1 MLHRSS
7 DPIVNS
13 SAECTM
19 DEQRRETD
27 VNMLR
32 ALLENPVDLGID
44 LILRTD
50 SRSIDSLLVQTL
62 YLEVPAL
69 KRESL
74 LRAGKFFQKTIAPL
88 ESAKGNSKF
97 PATGLAYLTFL
108 AEVLQS
114 VARSNDSQHLYSLLR
129 NNLDKLDQNFA
140 ELLRRWAT
148 LVFPAAKVSE
158 TRHIA
163 ALIGNLSNKIGR
175 FPLGSKAN
183 NLEIEIAGYETVAK
197 VFTRKDF
204 PQEWALMQNNLGN
217 AYSDRPKGDKA
228 QNIEQ
233 AIACFENALQV
244 RTPEQYPEQWAT
256 LQNNLG
262 NAYSD
267 RLRGD
272 SADNLEQAI
281 ACYQNALRVRN
292 REAFGGEWAST
303 QNNLGRALSRRR
315 RGDKAQNLEQ
325 AVVCYHNALQ
335 VYNRKAFPRRWATTQ
350 NNLANTYC
358 ELLRGNR
365 AENLEYAVTC
375 YQRALQVR
383 TREALPLQWATTQR
397 NLGRVFI
404 DRVKGEG
411 VENVEMAIACFQDA
425 LQVYTRIKFPEA
437 WASIQT
443 YLGRIYSLRVK
454 GEKAENIEMAI
465 ACYQNSLLFCN
476 RQKTPE
482 RWAMLHAYL
491 GRAFSEHLKG
501 EKNRNLKSAIACYQN
516 ALQVYT
522 RHRTANR
529 WAMLQI
535 YLGRAFSELT
545 KTENSS
551 HLESAIGCYQSAA
564 QVYTRETY
572 PHRWTQ
578 ILFYLGQAYRERG
591 ELLRAYGV
599 FTAAVDTVEFLR
611 SEAGVDV
618 TDLGDSLRD
627 SYASRDL
634 SPKVKLASTWTGL
647 YQSLIQVCLEL
658 GPSQPE
664 YCAKALE
671 YAERHKNRNLVE
683 LLVKCHL
690 TPKGDIPAAVRSEL
704 ESLQQEIAGEQWN
717 RQQREP
723 DPIATLISEGD
734 SQGLNS
740 GSLLPNSDFMH
751 LNQLWRQFD
760 GLIARSVQ
768 PNDPFFSL
776 ARKVEPIAFEQ
787 IRELLPDANC
797 AAVVWASLG
806 ELLVAFVVVKSAQ
819 YPAVHLCSR
828 ENALGAE
835 TWASEY
841 LSAYSEQKGRWI
853 NHLPARLKRLAALL
867 EIDRVVA
874 LIPEN
879 CDQLIFVPHRFLHA
893 LPLHAL
899 PLGVRDGFGDSSG
912 SFRSGWGSSSGF
924 NVEANIGSDF
934 SQGSAFGDVPAP
946 AAYLIDRFAGGIRYA
961 PSCQLLRL
969 KQIARSAA
977 IGRYRPRLQHVLA
990 VPTFNK
996 NSLYSNIEIGNISQY
1011 FASAEVLRQKP
1022 AIKEAFSPALPAN
1035 NRDSPWQTGQLQQK
1049 KCAHFACLSLLDL
1062 ASPLKS
1068 AVFLRNDS
1076 LSLEEIFNLDFRQYF
1091 LVTLSA
1097 CEITAGSVSGAGDFV
1112 GLSAGLLYAGT
1123 SSVVSSLW
1131 KVNDV
1136 STLLLTS
1143 KFYENLG
1150 RFPRLQVGDVALA
1163 LADAQRW
1170 LRDLT
1175 GEELEVL
1182 LADLQPQISQMFDRL
1197 SQSYRVIA
1205 EASLQQIRNRKPYPF
1220 ANPYHW
1226 AAFTATGV

>member
-7 DPIVNS
+7 DAIVNS

-50 SRSIDSLLVQTL
+50 SRSIDSGFVQML
-62 YLEVPAL
+62 YLEVPPL

-74 LRAGKFFQKTIAPL
+74 LRAAKFFQKTIAPL
-88 ESAKGNSKF
+88 ESAKGNSKL

-108 AEVLQS
+108 AEVLQA
-114 VARSNDSQHLYSLLR
+114 VARSADSQHLYSLLR

-148 LVFPAAKVSE
+148 LLFAAAKASE
-158 TRHIA
+158 TRRIA

-204 PQEWALMQNNLGN
+204 PQEWAVMQNNLGN

-244 RTPEQYPEQWAT
+244 RTPEQYPSQWAT

-262 NAYSD
+262 NAYSE

-281 ACYQNALRVRN
+281 VCYQNALRVRN
-292 REAFGGEWAST
+292 REASGGEWAST
-303 QNNLGRALSRRR
+303 QNNLGRAYSRRR

-325 AVVCYHNALQ
+325 AVVCYQNALQ

-404 DRVKGEG
+404 DRVKGEA

-443 YLGRIYSLRVK
+443 YLGKIYSLRVK

-465 ACYQNSLLFCN
+465 ACYQNALLFCN

-545 KTENSS
+545 ETENSS
-551 HLESAIGCYQSAA
+551 HLESAIGCYHSAS

-572 PHRWTQ
+572 PHRWAQ

-627 SYASRDL
+627 SYASRAL
-634 SPKVKLASTWTGL
+634 SPQVKLASTWTGL
-647 YQSLIQVCLEL
+647 YQCLMQVCLEL

-690 TPKGDIPAAVRSEL
+690 TPKGDIPAAVLREL
-704 ESLQQEIAGEQWN
+704 ESLQQEIAGEQWH
-717 RQQREP
+717 RQQGEP
-723 DPIATLISEGD
+723 EPSTTLISEGD

-787 IRELLPDANC
+787 IRQLLPDANC

-806 ELLVAFVVVKSAQ
+806 ELLVAFVVVKSAE

-828 ENALGAE
+828 ENALAAE
-835 TWASEY
+835 SWASEY

-853 NHLPARLKRLAALL
+853 NHLPGRLKRLAALL

-879 CDQLIFVPHRFLHA
+879 CDRLIFVPHRFLHA

-899 PLGVRDGFGDSSG
+899 PLGTREGFGDSGG
-912 SFRSGWGSSSGF
+912 SFRSGWGDRSGF
-924 NVEANIGSDF
+924 DVEAHSGSDF

-961 PSCQLLRL
+961 PSCQLLLLR
-969 KQIARSAA
+969 QSARTAA

-1011 FASAEVLRQKP
+1011 FATAEVLRQKP
-1022 AIKEAFSPALPAN
+1022 AIKQAFSLEMSAN
-1035 NRDSPWQTGQLQQK
+1035 DGDSPRLTAQLQQK

-1062 ASPLKS
+1062 ACPLKS
-1068 AVFLRNDS
+1068 SVCLRNDS

-1097 CEITAGSVSGAGDFV
+1097 CEIAAGSGSDAGDFV

-1136 STLLLTS
+1136 STLLLTN

-1150 RFPRLQVGDVALA
+1150 RFPRLQVGDVAIA
-1163 LADAQRW
+1163 LNDAQRW

-1182 LADLQPQISQMFDRL
+1182 LADFQPQISQMFDRL
-1197 SQSYRVIA
+1197 SQSSRLIA

-1226 AAFTATGV
+1226 AAFTAAGV

>member
-1 MLHRSS
+1 
-7 DPIVNS
+7 
-13 SAECTM
+13 M

-32 ALLENPVDLGID
+32 ALLENPVDSGID

-50 SRSIDSLLVQTL
+50 PQSIDFGFVQTL
-62 YLEVPAL
+62 YLEEPAL
-69 KRESL
+69 TRESL
-74 LRAGKFFQKTIAPL
+74 LKAAKFFQRAIAPL
-88 ESAKGNSKF
+88 ETANGNSQL
-97 PATGLAYLTFL
+97 PATGTAYLAFL
-108 AEVLQS
+108 AEVLQA
-114 VARSNDSQHLYSLLR
+114 VARGADSQHVYPLLR
-129 NNLDKLDQNFA
+129 TNLDKLDQNFA
-140 ELLRRWAT
+140 QLLRCWAT
-148 LVFPAAKVSE
+148 LVLPAAQESE
-158 TRHIA
+158 SRRIA

-204 PQEWALMQNNLGN
+204 PQEWAVMQNNLGN

-244 RTPEQYPEQWAT
+244 RTPEQYPQQWAT

-262 NAYSD
+262 NAYSE
-267 RLRGD
+267 RIRGD
-272 SADNLEQAI
+272 AADNLEQAI
-281 ACYQNALRVRN
+281 ACYQNALRVRS
-292 REAFGGEWAST
+292 REAFGQEWAST
-303 QNNLGRALSRRR
+303 QNNLGRAYSRRL
-315 RGDKAQNLEQ
+315 RGDKAQNLEL
-325 AVVCYHNALQ
+325 AVACYHNALQ
-335 VYNRKAFPRRWATTQ
+335 VYNRKVFPRRWATTQ
-350 NNLANTYC
+350 NNLANAYC
-358 ELLRGNR
+358 DLLRGNR

-383 TREALPLQWATTQR
+383 TSEAFPLQWATTQR

-404 DRVKGEG
+404 DRIKGDP
-411 VENVEMAIACFQDA
+411 VENLEMAIGCFQNA

-437 WASIQT
+437 WTSIQT

-465 ACYQNSLLFCN
+465 ACFQNALLFCN
-476 RQKTPE
+476 RQKSPE
-482 RWAMLHAYL
+482 RWAMLCAYL
-491 GRAFSEHLKG
+491 GRAFSEHVKG
-501 EKNRNLKSAIACYQN
+501 EKNRNLKSAIACYEN
-516 ALQVYT
+516 AGQVYT
-522 RHRTANR
+522 RQGSPKR

-535 YLGRAFSELT
+535 YLGRAFSELM

-551 HLESAIGCYQSAA
+551 HLESAIGCYHSAGE
-564 QVYTRETY
+564 VYTRETY
-572 PHRWTQ
+572 PHRWAE
-578 ILFYLGQAYRERG
+578 ILFYLGQAYRVRG

-611 SEAGVDV
+611 SEPDVDV
-618 TDLGDSLRD
+618 TDLGDR
-627 SYASRDL
+627 ASTAKL
-634 SPKVKLASTWTGL
+634 KLARTWTGL
-647 YQSLIQVCLEL
+647 YKCLVQVCLEL
-658 GPSQPE
+658 GASQPE

-683 LLVKCHL
+683 LLIKCHL
-690 TPKGDIPAAVRSEL
+690 TPKAKIPAAVLSEL
-704 ESLQQEIAGEQWN
+704 ESLQLEIAGEQ
-717 RQQREP
+717 RHQQQRVPEP
-723 DPIATLISEGD
+723 ATLISEGD

-740 GSLLPNSDFMH
+740 GSLLPNSDSMH

-760 GLIARSVQ
+760 GLIAREVQ
-768 PNDPFFSL
+768 ANDPFFSL
-776 ARKVEPIAFEQ
+776 VRKVEPIAFEQ
-787 IRELLPDANC
+787 IRQLLPDANC

-806 ELLVAFVVVKSAQ
+806 EVLVAFVVVKSAQ
-819 YPAVHLCSR
+819 YPAVHLCSP
-828 ENALGAE
+828 ENALAAE
-835 TWASEY
+835 SWAQEY

-853 NHLPARLKRLAALL
+853 NHLQARLKRLAALL

-874 LIPEN
+874 LIPES
-879 CDQLIFVPHRFLHA
+879 CDRLIFVPHRFLHA

-899 PLGVRDGFGDSSG
+899 PLGVRDGLEEGGGVFRFQWGD
-912 SFRSGWGSSSGF
+912 RTGF
-924 NVEANIGSDF
+924 DGEAHNGSDF
-934 SQGSAFGDVPAP
+934 AQSSAVGEVPVP
-946 AAYLIDRFAGGIRYA
+946 AAYLIDRFPGGIRYA
-961 PSCQLLRL
+961 PSCQLLLL
-969 KQIARSAA
+969 KQSARQAA
-977 IGRYRPRLQHVLA
+977 IGRYRPRLDRLLA
-990 VPTFNK
+990 VPTFTRD
-996 NSLYSNIEIGNISQY
+996 SLYSNIEIGNISQY
-1011 FASAEVLRQKP
+1011 FSSAEIVRQKP
-1022 AIKEAFSPALPAN
+1022 AIKEAFSPAMSASNQELPQPIG
-1035 NRDSPWQTGQLQQK
+1035 DLQQK
-1049 KCAHFACLSLLDL
+1049 KCAHFACLSLLNL
-1062 ASPLKS
+1062 AFPLKS

-1097 CEITAGSVSGAGDFV
+1097 CEIAAGGVSGAEDFV

-1150 RFPRLQVGDVALA
+1150 RFSRLQVGEVAIA
-1163 LADAQRW
+1163 LGDAQRW

-1175 GEELEVL
+1175 VEELEVL
-1182 LADLQPQISQMFDRL
+1182 LADFQPQISQMFDRL
-1197 SQSYRVIA
+1197 SQSSRLIA

-1220 ANPYHW
+1220 ANPYYW
-1226 AAFTATGV
+1226 AAFTAAGV

>member
-7 DPIVNS
+7 DRIVNS

-19 DEQRRETD
+19 DEQRRKTD

-44 LILRTD
+44 LILRTNPK
-50 SRSIDSLLVQTL
+50 SIDSGFVQTL

-74 LRAGKFFQKTIAPL
+74 LKAGKFFQKTIAPL

-108 AEVLQS
+108 AEVLQAVVPS
-114 VARSNDSQHLYSLLR
+114 ADSQHLYSLLR
-129 NNLDKLDQNFA
+129 SNLDKLDQNFA

-148 LVFPAAKVSE
+148 LLFATAQVSE
-158 TRHIA
+158 TRGIA

-175 FPLGSKAN
+175 FPLGNKAN

-217 AYSDRPKGDKA
+217 AYTDRPKGDQA
-228 QNIEQ
+228 QNIEM

-244 RTPEQYPEQWAT
+244 RTPEQYPSQWAT

-262 NAYSD
+262 NAYSE
-267 RLRGD
+267 RLRKD
-272 SADNLEQAI
+272 PADNLEQAI
-281 ACYQNALRVRN
+281 SCYQNALRFRT
-292 REAFGGEWAST
+292 REDSGGEWAST
-303 QNNLGRALSRRR
+303 QNNLGRAYSRRR
-315 RGDKAQNLEQ
+315 RGDKAQNMEQ
-325 AVVCYHNALQ
+325 AVACYQNALQ

-358 ELLRGNR
+358 ELLQGNR
-365 AENLEYAVTC
+365 AENLEYAVSC

-404 DRVKGEG
+404 DRVKGDP

-425 LQVYTRIKFPEA
+425 LQVYSRNRFPEA
-437 WASIQT
+437 WASIQS

-454 GEKAENIEMAI
+454 GETAENTELAI

-491 GRAFSEHLKG
+491 GRAFSEHVKG

-522 RHRTANR
+522 RPLAANR

-545 KTENSS
+545 EAENSS

-572 PHRWTQ
+572 PHRWAQ
-578 ILFYLGQAYRERG
+578 SLFYLGQAYRDRG
-591 ELLRAYGV
+591 ELLRAYTV
-599 FTAAVDTVEFLR
+599 FTTAVDTVEFLR

-618 TDLGDSLRD
+618 ADLGDRTSSAKL
-627 SYASRDL
+627 
-634 SPKVKLASTWTGL
+634 KLASTWTGL
-647 YQSLIQVCLEL
+647 YKCLIQVCLEL
-658 GPSQPE
+658 GITQPE

-690 TPKGDIPAAVRSEL
+690 TPKGDIPAAVLRSL
-704 ESLQQEIAGEQWN
+704 ESLQQEIAGEQ
-717 RQQREP
+717 RQQQQRQP
-723 DPIATLISEGD
+723 SPSATLIAESDSEGN
-734 SQGLNS
+734 NS
-740 GSLLPNSDFMH
+740 GSLPPNSDFMH

-760 GLIARSVQ
+760 GLIASVQ

-776 ARKVEPIAFEQ
+776 ARKVESIAFEQ

-797 AAVVWASLG
+797 AAVVWASLD
-806 ELLVAFVVVKSAQ
+806 ELLVAFVVVKSAE
-819 YPAVHLCSR
+819 YPAVHLYSPK
-828 ENALGAE
+828 NALAAE
-835 TWASEY
+835 TWAGEY

-853 NHLPARLKRLAALL
+853 NHLPARLKRLAMLL

-879 CDQLIFVPHRFLHA
+879 CDRLIFVPHRFLHA

-899 PLGVRDGFGDSSG
+899 PLGIRERFGEGGG
-912 SFRSGWGSSSGF
+912 SFKSGWGDRSGF
-924 NVEANIGSDF
+924 NLEANTGSDF
-934 SQGSAFGDVPAP
+934 SQGSAFGEVLAP

-961 PSCQLLRL
+961 PSCQLLQL
-969 KQIARSAA
+969 KQIARSKA
-977 IGRYRPRLQHVLA
+977 IDRYRPRLQHVLS

-996 NSLYSNIEIGNISQY
+996 NSLYSNIEVGNISQY

-1022 AIKEAFSPALPAN
+1022 AIKKAFSRSISAN
-1035 NRDSPWQTGQLQQK
+1035 DGDSLRQTGLFQQK

-1062 ASPLKS
+1062 AAPLKS

-1097 CEITAGSVSGAGDFV
+1097 CEIATSSVSGAEDFV

-1123 SSVVSSLW
+1123 SSVVSSFW
-1131 KVNDV
+1131 KVSDV
-1136 STLLLTS
+1136 SRLLLTS

-1150 RFPRLQVGDVALA
+1150 HFPRLQVGDVARA

-1197 SQSYRVIA
+1197 SPSSRLIA
-1205 EASLQQIRNRKPYPF
+1205 EASLQQIRNRKPCPF

-1226 AAFTATGV
+1226 AAFTAAGV

>member
-1 MLHRSS
+1 
-7 DPIVNS
+7 
-13 SAECTM
+13 M

-62 YLEVPAL
+62 YMEVPAL
-69 KRESL
+69 TRESL
-74 LRAGKFFQKTIAPL
+74 LRAGKFFLLAIAPL

-97 PATGLAYLTFL
+97 PTTGLAYLTFL
-108 AEVLQS
+108 AEVLQV
-114 VARSNDSQHLYSLLR
+114 VARNADSQHLYSLLR
-129 NNLDKLDQNFA
+129 SNLDKLDQNFA
-140 ELLRRWAT
+140 ELLRRWANLLFAT
-148 LVFPAAKVSE
+148 AKASD
-158 TRHIA
+158 TRRVA

-217 AYSDRPKGDKA
+217 AYSERPKGDKA
-228 QNIEQ
+228 QNIEI
-233 AIACFENALQV
+233 AIACFENALEV
-244 RTPEQYPEQWAT
+244 RTPEQYPQQWAT
-256 LQNNLG
+256 LQNNRG
-262 NAYSD
+262 NAYSE

-272 SADNLEQAI
+272 PADNLEIAV
-281 ACYQNALRVRN
+281 ACYQNALQVRS
-292 REAFGGEWAST
+292 REASGGEWASA
-303 QNNLGRALSRRR
+303 QNNLGRALSRRL
-315 RGDKAQNLEQ
+315 RGDKAQNLQQ
-325 AVVCYHNALQ
+325 AVACYQNALQ

-350 NNLANTYC
+350 NNLANAYC

-383 TREALPLQWATTQR
+383 TRDALPLQWATTQR

-404 DRVKGEG
+404 DRIKGDA
-411 VENVEMAIACFQDA
+411 VENVEMAIACYQNA
-425 LQVYTRIKFPEA
+425 LQVYTRSKFPEA
-437 WASIQT
+437 WASIHS

-465 ACYQNSLLFCN
+465 ACYQNALLFCN

-482 RWAMLHAYL
+482 RWAMLYAYL
-491 GRAFSEHLKG
+491 GRAFIEHAKG

-522 RHRTANR
+522 RHRAANR

-545 KTENSS
+545 ETENSDS
-551 HLESAIGCYQSAA
+551 SESAIGCYHSAGK
-564 QVYTRETY
+564 VYTRETY
-572 PHRWTQ
+572 PHRWAQ
-578 ILFYLGQAYRERG
+578 ILFYLGLAYRDRG

-611 SEAGVDV
+611 SEAGVDAA
-618 TDLGDSLRD
+618 DLGDSLRD
-627 SYASRDL
+627 SYASRA
-634 SPKVKLASTWTGL
+634 STKIKLASTWTGL
-647 YQSLIQVCLEL
+647 YKCLVQVCLEL
-658 GPSQPE
+658 GSTQPE

-671 YAERHKNRNLVE
+671 YAERHKNRNLVQ

-690 TPKGDIPAAVRSEL
+690 TPKGDIPAAALREL
-704 ESLQQEIAGEQWN
+704 ESLQQEIAGEQ
-717 RQQREP
+717 RREP
-723 DPIATLISEGD
+723 QPSATLISEGD
-734 SQGLNS
+734 SLGLNS
-740 GSLLPNSDFMH
+740 GSLLPNSDLMH
-751 LNQLWRQFD
+751 LNQLWRQLD
-760 GLIARSVQ
+760 GLIGREVQ

-787 IRELLPDANC
+787 IRQLLPDADC
-797 AAVVWASLG
+797 AAVVWASFG
-806 ELLVAFVVVKSAQ
+806 DLLVAFVVVKSAE
-819 YPAVHLCSR
+819 YPAVHLYSR
-828 ENALGAE
+828 ENALAAE
-835 TWASEY
+835 TGAAEY

-879 CDQLIFVPHRFLHA
+879 CDRLIFVPHRFLHA

-899 PLGVRDGFGDSSG
+899 PLGTREGFGDSSG
-912 SFRSGWGSSSGF
+912 SFRSGWSSSSGF
-924 NVEANIGSDF
+924 DVDTHTSGSDF
-934 SQGSAFGDVPAP
+934 SQGSAFGDIPAP
-946 AAYLIDRFAGGIRYA
+946 AYLIDRFAGGIRYA

-990 VPTFNK
+990 VPTFHK

-1022 AIKEAFSPALPAN
+1022 AIKEAFSQAMFAN
-1035 NRDSPWQTGQLQQK
+1035 HGDSPRQTGQLQQK
-1049 KCAHFACLSLLDL
+1049 KCAHFACLSLLDMAL
-1062 ASPLKS
+1062 PLKS

-1097 CEITAGSVSGAGDFV
+1097 CEIAAGSVSGSEDFV

-1143 KFYENLG
+1143 KFYQNLG
-1150 RFPRLQVGDVALA
+1150 NFPRLQVGDVARS

-1197 SQSYRVIA
+1197 SQSSRLIA

-1226 AAFTATGV
+1226 AAFTAAGV

>member
-1 MLHRSS
+1 
-7 DPIVNS
+7 
-13 SAECTM
+13 M
-19 DEQRRETD
+19 DEQRREND

-50 SRSIDSLLVQTL
+50 SKSIDCGFVQTL
-62 YLEVPAL
+62 YLEEPAL
-69 KRESL
+69 TRESL
-74 LRAGKFFQKTIAPL
+74 LKAAKFFQKAIAPL
-88 ESAKGNSKF
+88 ESAKGNSKL
-97 PATGLAYLTFL
+97 PATGAAYLAFL
-108 AEVLQS
+108 AEVLQA
-114 VARSNDSQHLYSLLR
+114 VAPSADSQHLYSLLI

-140 ELLRRWAT
+140 ELLRHWAT
-148 LVFPAAKVSE
+148 LVFPTAKESE
-158 TRHIA
+158 TRRIA

-204 PQEWALMQNNLGN
+204 PQEWAVMQNNLGN

-267 RLRGD
+267 RLKGD
-272 SADNLEQAI
+272 PADNLEQAI
-281 ACYQNALRVRN
+281 ACYQNALQVRT
-292 REAFGGEWAST
+292 RETFGEEWAST
-303 QNNLGRALSRRR
+303 QNNLGRAYSRRL
-315 RGDKAQNLEQ
+315 RGGKAENLAQ
-325 AVVCYHNALQ
+325 AVACYHNALQ
-335 VYNRKAFPRRWATTQ
+335 VYNRKLFARRWATTQ
-350 NNLANTYC
+350 NNLANAYC
-358 ELLRGNR
+358 ELLGGNR

-383 TREALPLQWATTQR
+383 TREAFPLQWATTQR

-404 DRVKGEG
+404 DRIKGDP
-411 VENVEMAIACFQDA
+411 VENVEMALACFQNA

-437 WASIQT
+437 WGSIQT

-454 GEKAENIEMAI
+454 EEKAENIEMAI
-465 ACYQNSLLFCN
+465 ACYQNALLFCN

-491 GRAFSEHLKG
+491 GRAFSQHVKV

-516 ALQVYT
+516 AAQVYT
-522 RHRTANR
+522 RQRSPNR

-545 KTENSS
+545 ETENSS
-551 HLESAIGCYQSAA
+551 YLETAIGCYHSAGK
-564 QVYTRETY
+564 VYTRETY
-572 PHRWTQ
+572 PHRWAQ
-578 ILFYLGQAYRERG
+578 ILFYLGQAYRVRG
-591 ELLRAYGV
+591 ELLRAYGI

-611 SEAGVDV
+611 SEVGVDAA
-618 TDLGDSLRD
+618 DLGDR
-627 SYASRDL
+627 ASTATA
-634 SPKVKLASTWTGL
+634 KLASTWNGL
-647 YQSLIQVCLEL
+647 YKCLVQVCLEL
-658 GPSQPE
+658 GRSQPE
-664 YCAKALE
+664 YYARALE

-683 LLVKCHL
+683 LLVKCPL
-690 TPKGDIPAAVRSEL
+690 TPKGDIPAAVRSQL
-704 ESLQQEIAGEQWN
+704 ESLQLEIGREQ
-717 RQQREP
+717 RQQQQREP
-723 DPIATLISEGD
+723 EPSTTLISEGD
-734 SQGLNS
+734 SHDLNS

-760 GLIARSVQ
+760 ELIAREVQ
-768 PNDPFFSL
+768 ANDPFFSL

-787 IRELLPDANC
+787 IRQLLPDANC

-806 ELLVAFVVVKSAQ
+806 ELLVAFVVVKNAQ
-819 YPAVHLCSR
+819 YPAVHLCSP
-828 ENALGAE
+828 ENALAAE
-835 TWASEY
+835 SWAQEY

-853 NHLPARLKRLAALL
+853 NHLPARLKRLAGLL

-879 CDQLIFVPHRFLHA
+879 CDRLIVVPHRFLHA

-899 PLGVRDGFGDSSG
+899 PLGVREGCDDGGG
-912 SFRSGWGSSSGF
+912 SFRSGWSSSSGF
-924 NVEANIGSDF
+924 EGETHSSSDF
-934 SQGSAFGDVPAP
+934 FSQSSSFGEVPAP

-990 VPTFNK
+990 VPTFSK
-996 NSLYSNIEIGNISQY
+996 NSLYSNIEIGKISQY
-1011 FASAEVLRQKP
+1011 FPSAEILHQKP
-1022 AIKEAFSPALPAN
+1022 AIKEAFSRAMSAN
-1035 NRDSPWQTGQLQQK
+1035 NWKFPGERGQLQQK
-1049 KCAHFACLSLLDL
+1049 NCAHFACLSLLDL
-1062 ASPLKS
+1062 AWPLNS
-1068 AVFLRNDS
+1068 AVVLRNDS
-1076 LSLEEIFNLDFRQYF
+1076 LRLEEIFNLDFRQYF

-1097 CEITAGSVSGAGDFV
+1097 CEIAAAPSTADGDFV

-1131 KVNDV
+1131 QVNDV

-1143 KFYENLG
+1143 KFYENLE
-1150 RFPRLQVGDVALA
+1150 RFPRLQVGDVAIA
-1163 LADAQRW
+1163 LIDAQRW

-1175 GEELEVL
+1175 GEQLEAL
-1182 LADLQPQISQMFDRL
+1182 LADFQPQISQMFDRL
-1197 SQSYRVIA
+1197 SQSSRLIA
-1205 EASLQQIRNRKPYPF
+1205 EASLQQIRNRKPCPF
-1220 ANPYHW
+1220 ANPYYW
-1226 AAFTATGV
+1226 AAFTAAGV

>member
-1 MLHRSS
+1 
-7 DPIVNS
+7 
-13 SAECTM
+13 M
-19 DEQRRETD
+19 DEQRRKTD

-50 SRSIDSLLVQTL
+50 SRSIDSLFVQTL

-69 KRESL
+69 TRESL
-74 LRAGKFFQKTIAPL
+74 LRAAKFFQKTIAPL

-108 AEVLQS
+108 AEVLQV
-114 VARSNDSQHLYSLLR
+114 VARSTDSQHLYSLLR

-140 ELLRRWAT
+140 ELLRRWANLLFST
-148 LVFPAAKVSE
+148 AKASE

-163 ALIGNLSNKIGR
+163 ALIGNLGNKIGR
-175 FPLGSKAN
+175 FPLGNKAN

-217 AYSDRPKGDKA
+217 AYTDRPKGDKA
-228 QNIEQ
+228 QNIEM

-244 RTPEQYPEQWAT
+244 RTPEQYPSQWAT

-262 NAYSD
+262 NAYSE
-267 RLRGD
+267 RLRKD
-272 SADNLEQAI
+272 PADNLEQAI
-281 ACYQNALRVRN
+281 ACYQNALRVRT
-292 REAFGGEWAST
+292 REASGGEWAST
-303 QNNLGRALSRRR
+303 QNNLGRAYSRRR

-325 AVVCYHNALQ
+325 AVVCYQNALQ

-404 DRVKGEG
+404 DRIKGEG

-491 GRAFSEHLKG
+491 GRAFSEHVKG
-501 EKNRNLKSAIACYQN
+501 EKNRNLKSAIGCYQN

-522 RHRTANR
+522 MPRTPNR
-529 WAMLQI
+529 WAMLQV

-545 KTENSS
+545 EAENSS
-551 HLESAIGCYQSAA
+551 HLENAIGCYQSAA

-572 PHRWTQ
+572 PHRWAQ
-578 ILFYLGQAYRERG
+578 SLFYLGQAYRDRG
-591 ELLRAYGV
+591 ELLRAYAV
-599 FTAAVDTVEFLR
+599 FTTAVDTVEFLR
-611 SEAGVDV
+611 SEAPVDV
-618 TDLGDSLRD
+618 TDLGDR
-627 SYASRDL
+627 AL
-634 SPKVKLASTWTGL
+634 SPKLKLASTWTGL
-647 YQSLIQVCLEL
+647 YKCLVQVCLEL
-658 GPSQPE
+658 GRTGPE

-704 ESLQQEIAGEQWN
+704 ESLQLEIAGEQ
-717 RQQREP
+717 RHQQQRSPES
-723 DPIATLISEGD
+723 IATLISEGD

-740 GSLLPNSDFMH
+740 GSLVPNSDFMH

-768 PNDPFFSL
+768 EKDPFFSL

-787 IRELLPDANC
+787 IRQLLPDPNC
-797 AAVVWASLG
+797 AAVVWASLE
-806 ELLVAFVVVKSAQ
+806 ELLVAFVVVKSAE
-819 YPAVHLCSR
+819 YPAIHLYSPK
-828 ENALGAE
+828 NALAAE
-835 TWASEY
+835 TWAGEY

-853 NHLPARLKRLAALL
+853 NHLPARLKRLATLL

-879 CDQLIFVPHRFLHA
+879 CDRLIFVPHRFLHA

-899 PLGVRDGFGDSSG
+899 PLGVTEGFGEGGG
-912 SFRSGWGSSSGF
+912 SFMSGWGDRSGF
-924 NVEANIGSDF
+924 NVEANTGSDF
-934 SQGSAFGDVPAP
+934 FQGSAFGDVPVP

-969 KQIARSAA
+969 KQMARSAA

-1011 FASAEVLRQKP
+1011 FASAEVLRQKS
-1022 AIKEAFSPALPAN
+1022 AIKEAFSRSMYAKDGDLP
-1035 NRDSPWQTGQLQQK
+1035 RKTGQLQQK

-1076 LSLEEIFNLDFRQYF
+1076 LSLEEIFYLDFRQYF

-1097 CEITAGSVSGAGDFV
+1097 CEIAAGSVSGAVDFV

-1150 RFPRLQVGDVALA
+1150 RFPRLEVGDVALA
-1163 LADAQRW
+1163 LTDAQRW

-1197 SQSYRVIA
+1197 SPSSRLIA
-1205 EASLQQIRNRKPYPF
+1205 EASLQQIRNRKPCPF

>member
-1 MLHRSS
+1 
-7 DPIVNS
+7 
-13 SAECTM
+13 M
-19 DEQRRETD
+19 DERRRETD

-50 SRSIDSLLVQTL
+50 SKSIDSGFVQTL

-69 KRESL
+69 TPESL
-74 LRAGKFFQKTIAPL
+74 LRAAKFFQKTIAPL
-88 ESAKGNSKF
+88 ESAKGNYKL
-97 PATGLAYLTFL
+97 PATGAAYLAFL
-108 AEVLQS
+108 AEVLQA
-114 VARSNDSQHLYSLLR
+114 VARSADSQHLYSLLR

-140 ELLRRWAT
+140 ELLRHWAT
-148 LVFPAAKVSE
+148 LVFPAAKESE
-158 TRHIA
+158 TRRIA

-228 QNIEQ
+228 QNMEM

-244 RTPEQYPEQWAT
+244 RTPEKYPQQWAT

-262 NAYSD
+262 NAYID

-281 ACYQNALRVRN
+281 ACYQNALRVRT
-292 REAFGGEWAST
+292 RETFGEEWAST
-303 QNNLGRALSRRR
+303 QNNLGRAYSRRL
-315 RGDKAQNLEQ
+315 RGGKAENLEQ
-325 AVVCYHNALQ
+325 AVACYHNALQ
-335 VYNRKAFPRRWATTQ
+335 VYNRKVFPRRWATTQ
-350 NNLANTYC
+350 NNLANAYC
-358 ELLRGNR
+358 ELLGGNR
-365 AENLEYAVTC
+365 AENLEYAVNC

-404 DRVKGEG
+404 DRIKGDR
-411 VENVEMAIACFQDA
+411 VENVEMAIACFQNA

-443 YLGRIYSLRVK
+443 YLGRIYYSLRVK

-465 ACYQNSLLFCN
+465 ACYQNALLFCN

-482 RWAMLHAYL
+482 RWAMLCTYL

-516 ALQVYT
+516 SGQVYT
-522 RHRTANR
+522 RQRYPNR

-545 KTENSS
+545 ETENSS
-551 HLESAIGCYQSAA
+551 HIESAIGCYHSAGF
-564 QVYTRETY
+564 VYTRETY
-572 PHRWTQ
+572 PHRWAQ
-578 ILFYLGQAYRERG
+578 IAFYLGQAYRVRG
-591 ELLRAYGV
+591 DLLRAYGV

-611 SEAGVDV
+611 GEAEVDV
-618 TDLGDSLRD
+618 ADLGDSLRD
-627 SYASRDL
+627 SYASRA
-634 SPKVKLASTWTGL
+634 STAKVKLASTWTGL
-647 YQSLIQVCLEL
+647 YKCLLQVCLEL

-690 TPKGDIPAAVRSEL
+690 TPKGDIPAAVLREL
-704 ESLQQEIAGEQWN
+704 ESLQLEIAGEQ
-717 RQQREP
+717 RHQQQREP
-723 DPIATLISEGD
+723 QPIATLISEGD
-734 SQGLNS
+734 SLGLNS

-760 GLIARSVQ
+760 GLIAREVQ
-768 PNDPFFSL
+768 ANDPFFSL
-776 ARKVEPIAFEQ
+776 ARKVEPIAFEE
-787 IRELLPDANC
+787 IRQLLPDANC

-806 ELLVAFVVVKSAQ
+806 ELLVAFVVMAGAE

-828 ENALGAE
+828 ENALAAE

-899 PLGVRDGFGDSSG
+899 PLGVREGFEDGGG
-912 SFRSGWGSSSGF
+912 SFKSGWGDRSGLD
-924 NVEANIGSDF
+924 VEAHSGSDV
-934 SQGSAFGDVPAP
+934 SQGSALGDVPTP

-961 PSCQLLRL
+961 PSCQLLRF

-977 IGRYRPRLQHVLA
+977 IGRYRPRLQHLLA
-990 VPTFNK
+990 VPTFTR

-1011 FASAEVLRQKP
+1011 FSSAEVLRQKL
-1022 AIKEAFSPALPAN
+1022 AIKEAFSRAMSAN
-1035 NRDSPWQTGQLQQK
+1035 NGDLPQQIGQLQQK
-1049 KCAHFACLSLLDL
+1049 KCAHFACLSLLNL
-1062 ASPLKS
+1062 AVPLKS

-1097 CEITAGSVSGAGDFV
+1097 CEIAAASVSGAGDFV

-1150 RFPRLQVGDVALA
+1150 RFPRLQVGDVAIA
-1163 LADAQRW
+1163 LIDAQRW

-1182 LADLQPQISQMFDRL
+1182 LADFQPQISQMFDRL
-1197 SQSYRVIA
+1197 SQSSRLIA

-1220 ANPYHW
+1220 ANPYYW
-1226 AAFTATGV
+1226 AAFTAAGV

>member
-1 MLHRSS
+1 
-7 DPIVNS
+7 
-13 SAECTM
+13 M

-32 ALLENPVDLGID
+32 ALLENPVDSGID

-50 SRSIDSLLVQTL
+50 SKSIDFGFVQMLYLEEPALTRDSLLK
-62 YLEVPAL
+62 A
-69 KRESL
+69 
-74 LRAGKFFQKTIAPL
+74 AKFFQRTIAPL
-88 ESAKGNSKF
+88 ESAKSNAKLPG
-97 PATGLAYLTFL
+97 TGAAYLAFL
-108 AEVLQS
+108 AEVLQA
-114 VARSNDSQHLYSLLR
+114 VARNPDSQHVYALLR

-140 ELLRRWAT
+140 DLLRRWAT
-148 LVFPAAKVSE
+148 LVLPTAPESE
-158 TRHIA
+158 ARRIA

-204 PQEWALMQNNLGN
+204 PQEWAVMQNNLGN
-217 AYSDRPKGDKA
+217 AYTDRPKGDKA

-233 AIACFENALQV
+233 AIACFANALQV
-244 RTPEQYPEQWAT
+244 RTREQYPEQWAT

-262 NAYSD
+262 NAYSE

-272 SADNLEQAI
+272 AAENLEIAI
-281 ACYQNALRVRN
+281 ACYQNALQVRN
-292 REAFGGEWAST
+292 REGFGGDWAST
-303 QNNLGRALSRRR
+303 QNNLGRAYSRRL

-335 VYNRKAFPRRWATTQ
+335 VYNRKMFPRRWATTQ
-350 NNLANTYC
+350 NNLANAYYDF
-358 ELLRGNR
+358 LRGNR
-365 AENLEYAVTC
+365 AENLEYAVNC

-383 TREALPLQWATTQR
+383 TKEAFPLQWATTQR

-404 DRVKGEG
+404 DRIKGQG
-411 VENVEMAIACFQDA
+411 VENLEMALTCFQNS

-437 WASIQT
+437 WGSIQT

-454 GEKAENIEMAI
+454 GEKAENLEMAI
-465 ACYQNSLLFCN
+465 ACYQNALLFCN

-482 RWAMLHAYL
+482 RWAMLCAYL
-491 GRAFSEHLKG
+491 GRAFSQHVKG

-516 ALQVYT
+516 AAQVYT
-522 RHRTANR
+522 KHGSPHR

-545 KTENSS
+545 ETENSS
-551 HLESAIGCYQSAA
+551 RIESAIACYHSAG
-564 QVYTRETY
+564 QIYTRETY
-572 PHRWTQ
+572 PHRWAQ
-578 ILFYLGQAYRERG
+578 ILFYLGEAYRRRG

-599 FTAAVDTVEFLR
+599 FTTAVDTVEFLR
-611 SEAGVDV
+611 SEVGVDAA
-618 TDLGDSLRD
+618 DLGDRGSN
-627 SYASRDL
+627 SKA
-634 SPKVKLASTWTGL
+634 KLVSTWRGL
-647 YQSLIQVCLEL
+647 YKSLVQVCLEL
-658 GPSQPE
+658 GPGQPE
-664 YCAKALE
+664 YYAKALE

-683 LLVKCHL
+683 LLVKSPL

-704 ESLQQEIAGEQWN
+704 ESLQLEIAREQ
-717 RQQREP
+717 RQQQQRQPEP
-723 DPIATLISEGD
+723 STSLISEGD
-734 SQGLNS
+734 SPGLNS
-740 GSLLPNSDFMH
+740 GSLMPNSDFMH

-760 GLIARSVQ
+760 GLIAREVQ
-768 PNDPFFSL
+768 ANDPFFSL
-776 ARKVEPIAFEQ
+776 ARKVEPITFEQ
-787 IRELLPDANC
+787 IRQLLPDANC
-797 AAVVWASLG
+797 AAVVWASL
-806 ELLVAFVVVKSAQ
+806 EDLVVAFVVVKSAE
-819 YPAVHLCSR
+819 YPAVHLCAAG
-828 ENALGAE
+828 NALAAE
-835 TWASEY
+835 TWAGEY

-879 CDQLIFVPHRFLHA
+879 CDRLIVVPHRFLHA

-899 PLGVRDGFGDSSG
+899 PLGVRDGLEDTGAI
-912 SFRSGWGSSSGF
+912 FRSHGGDRSGF
-924 NVEANIGSDF
+924 DLLDTHNSSDF
-934 SQGSAFGDVPAP
+934 SHSSSFGEISPP
-946 AAYLIDRFAGGIRYA
+946 PAYLIDRFAGGIRYA

-969 KQIARSAA
+969 RQIARSAA
-977 IGRYRPRLQHVLA
+977 IGRYRPNLQHLLA
-990 VPTFNK
+990 VPTF
-996 NSLYSNIEIGNISQY
+996 SRDALYSNLEIGNISQC
-1011 FASAEVLRQKP
+1011 FSSTEILRQKP
-1022 AIKEAFSPALPAN
+1022 AIKEAFSRSISVNDGNSSAKI
-1035 NRDSPWQTGQLQQK
+1035 GQVQQK
-1049 KCAHFACLSLLDL
+1049 KCAHFACLSVLDF
-1062 ASPLKS
+1062 AFPLKS
-1068 AVFLRNDS
+1068 GVFVRNDTMT
-1076 LSLEEIFNLDFRQYF
+1076 LEEIFNFDCRQYF

-1097 CEITAGSVSGAGDFV
+1097 CEIAAGSVSGTEDFV

-1150 RFPRLQVGDVALA
+1150 RFPRLQVGDVARSLA
-1163 LADAQRW
+1163 EAQRW

-1182 LADLQPQISQMFDRL
+1182 LADFQPQISQMFDRL
-1197 SQSYRVIA
+1197 SQSSRLIA
-1205 EASLQQIRNRKPYPF
+1205 EASLQQIRNRKPCPF

-1226 AAFTATGV
+1226 AAFTAAGV

>member
-1 MLHRSS
+1 
-7 DPIVNS
+7 
-13 SAECTM
+13 M
-19 DEQRRETD
+19 DEQRRKTD
-27 VNMLR
+27 VNMLQ
-32 ALLENPVDLGID
+32 ALLENPVDSGID

-50 SRSIDSLLVQTL
+50 SKSIDCGFVKTL
-62 YLEVPAL
+62 YLEDLAL
-69 KRESL
+69 TRESL
-74 LRAGKFFQKTIAPL
+74 LKAAKFFQRAIAPL
-88 ESAKGNSKF
+88 EAAKGNSQL
-97 PATGLAYLTFL
+97 PATGTAYLAFL
-108 AEVLQS
+108 AEVLQA
-114 VARSNDSQHLYSLLR
+114 VARGADSQHVYPLLR
-129 NNLDKLDQNFA
+129 SNLDKLDQNFA
-140 ELLRRWAT
+140 QLLRCWAT
-148 LVFPAAKVSE
+148 LVLPAAKESE
-158 TRHIA
+158 TRRIA

-204 PQEWALMQNNLGN
+204 PQEWAVMQNNLGN

-262 NAYSD
+262 NAYSE

-272 SADNLEQAI
+272 PADNLEQAI
-281 ACYQNALRVRN
+281 ACYEKALRVRS
-292 REAFGGEWAST
+292 REAFGQEWAST
-303 QNNLGRALSRRR
+303 QNNLGRAYSRRLQ
-315 RGDKAQNLEQ
+315 GDKAQNLEQ
-325 AVVCYHNALQ
+325 AVACYHNALQ
-335 VYNRKAFPRRWATTQ
+335 VYNRKVFPRRWATTQ
-350 NNLANTYC
+350 NNLANAYC

-383 TREALPLQWATTQR
+383 TREAFPLQWATTQR
-397 NLGRVFI
+397 NLGRVFV
-404 DRVKGEG
+404 DRIKGDP
-411 VENVEMAIACFQDA
+411 VENVEMAIACFQNA

-437 WASIQT
+437 WTSIQT

-465 ACYQNSLLFCN
+465 ACFQNALLFCN
-476 RQKTPE
+476 RQKSPE
-482 RWAMLHAYL
+482 RWAMLCAYL
-491 GRAFSEHLKG
+491 GRAFSEHVKG

-516 ALQVYT
+516 AGQVYT
-522 RHRTANR
+522 RQGSPKR

-551 HLESAIGCYQSAA
+551 HLESAIGCYHRAA
-564 QVYTRETY
+564 EVYTRDTY
-572 PHRWTQ
+572 PHRWAE
-578 ILFYLGQAYRERG
+578 ILFYLGQAYRVRG

-611 SEAGVDV
+611 SEPEVDV
-618 TDLGDSLRD
+618 TDLGDR
-627 SYASRDL
+627 ASTAKL
-634 SPKVKLASTWTGL
+634 KLAGTWTGL
-647 YQSLIQVCLEL
+647 YKCLVQVCLEL
-658 GPSQPE
+658 GRAQPE

-671 YAERHKNRNLVE
+671 YTERHKNRNLVE

-690 TPKGDIPAAVRSEL
+690 TPKAEIPAAVLSEL
-704 ESLQQEIAGEQWN
+704 ESLQLEIAREQ
-717 RQQREP
+717 RHQEQREIEP
-723 DPIATLISEGD
+723 STTLISEGD

-751 LNQLWRQFD
+751 LNQLWRKFD
-760 GLIARSVQ
+760 GLIAREVQ
-768 PNDPFFSL
+768 ANDPFFSL

-787 IRELLPDANC
+787 IRQLLPDANC
-797 AAVVWASLG
+797 AAVVWGSLG
-806 ELLVAFVVVKSAQ
+806 EVLVAFVVVKSAR
-819 YPAVHLCSR
+819 YPAVHLCSPA
-828 ENALGAE
+828 NALAAE
-835 TWASEY
+835 SWAQEY

-879 CDQLIFVPHRFLHA
+879 CDRLIFVPHRFLHA

-899 PLGVRDGFGDSSG
+899 PLGVRDGFEDGG
-912 SFRSGWGSSSGF
+912 GIFRSGWSDRSGF
-924 NVEANIGSDF
+924 SQDAHSVSDF
-934 SQGSAFGDVPAP
+934 SQASAFGEVAAP

-961 PSCQLLRL
+961 PSCQLLLL
-969 KQIARSAA
+969 KQSGRGAA
-977 IGRYRPRLQHVLA
+977 IGRYRPGLDHLFA
-990 VPTFNK
+990 VPNFTRDA
-996 NSLYSNIEIGNISQY
+996 LYSNIEIGNISQY
-1011 FASAEVLRQKP
+1011 FSSAELVRHKP
-1022 AIKEAFSPALPAN
+1022 GIKEAFSPAISAN
-1035 NRDSPWQTGQLQQK
+1035 NGKLPQQIGHWQQK
-1049 KCAHFACLSLLDL
+1049 KCAHFACLSLLNL
-1062 ASPLKS
+1062 AWSLKS
-1068 AVFLRNDS
+1068 TVFLRNDS

-1097 CEITAGSVSGAGDFV
+1097 CEIAAGGVSGAEDFV

-1123 SSVVSSLW
+1123 PSVVSSLW

-1136 STLLLTS
+1136 STVLLTS

-1150 RFPRLQVGDVALA
+1150 RFSRLQVGDVAIA

-1175 GEELEVL
+1175 SEELEVL
-1182 LADLQPQISQMFDRL
+1182 LADFQPQISQMFDRL
-1197 SQSYRVIA
+1197 SQSSRLIA

-1220 ANPYHW
+1220 ANPYYW

>member
-1 MLHRSS
+1 
-7 DPIVNS
+7 
-13 SAECTM
+13 M
-19 DEQRRETD
+19 DEQRRKTD

-50 SRSIDSLLVQTL
+50 SKSIDSLSVQTL

-74 LRAGKFFQKTIAPL
+74 LRAAKFFQTAIAPL
-88 ESAKGNSKF
+88 ESAKGNAKL
-97 PATGLAYLTFL
+97 PATKLAYLTFL
-108 AEVLQS
+108 AEVLQV
-114 VARSNDSQHLYSLLR
+114 VARSADSQHLYSLLR

-148 LVFPAAKVSE
+148 LVFSAAKASD
-158 TRHIA
+158 TRRVA

-228 QNIEQ
+228 QNIEI
-233 AIACFENALQV
+233 AIACFENALAL
-244 RTPEQYPEQWAT
+244 RTPEQYPQQWAT

-272 SADNLEQAI
+272 PADNLEIAI
-281 ACYQNALRVRN
+281 ACYQNALLFRS
-292 REAFGGEWAST
+292 RETSGGEWAST
-303 QNNLGRALSRRR
+303 QNNLGRAYSRRL

-325 AVVCYHNALQ
+325 AVACYQNALQ

-350 NNLANTYC
+350 NNLANAYC

-397 NLGRVFI
+397 NLGRVFVE
-404 DRVKGEG
+404 RKKGDPA
-411 VENVEMAIACFQDA
+411 ENVEMAIACYQNA
-425 LQVYTRIKFPEA
+425 LQVYTRSKFPET
-437 WASIQT
+437 WASIHS
-443 YLGRIYSLRVK
+443 YLGRIYSLRAR

-465 ACYQNSLLFCN
+465 ACYQNALLFCN
-476 RQKTPE
+476 RQKSPE
-482 RWAMLHAYL
+482 RWAMLYAYL
-491 GRAFSEHLKG
+491 GRAFSEHAKG

-522 RHRTANR
+522 RPRAANR

-545 KTENSS
+545 EAEHSS
-551 HLESAIGCYQSAA
+551 GTESAIGCYHSAGK
-564 QVYTRETY
+564 VYTRETH
-572 PHRWTQ
+572 PHRWAQ
-578 ILFYLGQAYRERG
+578 ILFYLGQAYRDRG

-611 SEAGVDV
+611 SEAGVDAA
-618 TDLGDSLRD
+618 DLGDR
-627 SYASRDL
+627 ASSAKL
-634 SPKVKLASTWTGL
+634 KLASTWSGL
-647 YQSLIQVCLEL
+647 YKCLVQVCLEV
-658 GPSQPE
+658 GSTQPE
-664 YCAKALE
+664 YYAKALE
-671 YAERHKNRNLVE
+671 YAERQKNRNLVQ
-683 LLVKCHL
+683 LLVKCPL
-690 TPKGDIPAAVRSEL
+690 TPKGDIPATALREL
-704 ESLQQEIAGEQWN
+704 ESLQQEIAGTQRYQE
-717 RQQREP
+717 QREP
-723 DPIATLISEGD
+723 EPSATLISEGE
-734 SQGLNS
+734 SLGLNS
-740 GSLLPNSDFMH
+740 GSLLPNSDLIH
-751 LNQLWRQFD
+751 LNQLWRQLD
-760 GLIARSVQ
+760 GLIAREVQ

-787 IRELLPDANC
+787 IRQLLPDGNS
-797 AAVVWASLG
+797 AAVVWASFE
-806 ELLVAFVVVKSAQ
+806 ELLVAFVVLKSAE
-819 YPAVHLCSR
+819 YPAVYLCSR
-828 ENALGAE
+828 ENALAAE
-835 TWASEY
+835 TWAIEY

-879 CDQLIFVPHRFLHA
+879 CDRLIFVPHRFLHA

-899 PLGVRDGFGDSSG
+899 PLGTKEGFADSSG
-912 SFRSGWGSSSGF
+912 SFRSGWSSSSGF
-924 NVEANIGSDF
+924 DVDTRSGSDF

-946 AAYLIDRFAGGIRYA
+946 VYLIDRFAGGIRYA

-1011 FASAEVLRQKP
+1011 FATAEVLRQKP
-1022 AIKEAFSPALPAN
+1022 AIKEAFSQAMLDRN
-1035 NRDSPWQTGQLQQK
+1035 GDSPRQTGQLQQK
-1049 KCAHFACLSLLDL
+1049 KCAHFACLSWLDL
-1062 ASPLKS
+1062 ALPLKS

-1097 CEITAGSVSGAGDFV
+1097 CEIAAGSVSGSEDFV

-1136 STLLLTS
+1136 STLLLAS

-1150 RFPRLQVGDVALA
+1150 GFPRLQVGDVARS

-1197 SQSYRVIA
+1197 SQSSRLIA
-1205 EASLQQIRNRKPYPF
+1205 EASLQQIRNRKPCPF

-1226 AAFTATGV
+1226 AAFTAAGV